1 MTPTSPDGKGEAR
14 GILTL
19 ERDPLKTEA
28 AAGTAARVPVL
39 ATSGTL
45 AAVVVAMVAAA
56 VYQQGGF
63 YPTDAF
69 GLAVVSVIL
78 VIAVLRRSRD
88 LAAVRV
94 TASVGALTVWWFLRS
109 IAAHRAVAFF
119 PFGAALLGFLAGF
132 LVIRSLG
139 DRDRTRVVMAL
150 VAIASATGLL
160 GLTGVL
166 WHITSWAQNAGG
178 YWQLATPLTQPE
190 AAAALVAVTLLVGLA
205 LDLDHW
211 LVRVA
216 LCVMLA
222 TFVATQSH
230 WTLLAL
236 AAGALCMPRR
246 RWLSAWWPLV
256 MGVASSAAVIAS
268 ASGHLSPWAAA
279 VLLVTCG
286 AAACWHCEQRVDAR
300 MRTKRGVV
308 VVALLALAFVAAGTT
323 LLVLRPPGVAAPR
336 QPADQSQT
344 VAWSGAAHA
353 WRSSTLT
360 GVAPP
365 TIYASNQPV
374 DAYPGVTPD
383 TDITVVAQ
391 GGLIG
396 AVLLALVVAAV
407 AAVRGRRTTAAACAL
422 GATIAFVVV
431 GVVDVAWQ
439 LPALAIV
446 GGCVAGLWARPAA
459 PSVMQPEGGTA
470 ASVPAP
476 PRRRAFVAPA
486 LWTFALCLLLLAQL
500 TVGINHGTS
509 GGLAR
514 VASAAPPPSST
525 PLAPA
530 RTILRGPDVT
540 DPFMLSWQ
548 GQDIIYTSEGTSL
561 LNVPARVGAPGHWG
575 PVTDALPRL
584 PQWAMGGATWAP
596 DVHQVAGG
604 WALYFTSLLRGAPL
618 STHCIGAAFSSS
630 PTGPFSATDRPFI
643 CELDHRGSI
652 DARVFDDGGHLVML
666 WKSDD
671 NADPEIPG
679 PDQNGETGIY
689 AQSLA
694 PDGRTLLGQPVK
706 ILGPSQQWEGTI
718 IEAPDMV
725 EAWGTYWLFFSGN
738 WYYSSSYGIGVA
750 ACQTPFG
757 PCADVNPKPLIGSNF
772 QGSGPGEESV
782 YVAGGDVW
790 LLYNPFK
797 ANDPGPVIPRPAVMT
812 RLGFT
817 PQGPYLATP

>member
-1 MTPTSPDGKGEAR
+1 MTLTSPDGEGEAP
-14 GILTL
+14 GVLTL
-19 ERDPLKTEA
+19 ERDLGVTEPADSLAVRPPAIA
-28 AAGTAARVPVL
+28 AAGA
-39 ATSGTL
+39 L

-56 VYQQGGF
+56 IYQQGGF

-69 GLAVVSVIL
+69 GLAVVSVVL
-78 VIAVLRRSRD
+78 VFVVLHRSRD
-88 LAAVRV
+88 QASVRATAA
-94 TASVGALTVWWFLRS
+94 VGALTVWWLLRS

-132 LVIRSLG
+132 VVIRCLG

-150 VAIASATGLL
+150 VSIASATGLL
-160 GLTGVL
+160 GLIGVL
-166 WHITSWAQNAGG
+166 WHVTSWAQNAGG

-190 AAAALVAVTLLVGLA
+190 TAAALIGITLLVGLA
-205 LDLDHW
+205 LDLDIA

-222 TFVATQSH
+222 AFIATQSH

-236 AAGALCMPRR
+236 AAGALFVPRQ
-246 RWLSAWWPLV
+246 RWQSAWWPLV
-256 MGVASSAAVIAS
+256 MGVVSGAAVIAS
-268 ASGHLSPWAAA
+268 ASGHLSPWVAAT
-279 VLLVTCG
+279 LLVTCG
-286 AAACWHCEQRVDAR
+286 TAACWRAETRVGAR
-300 MRTKRGVV
+300 MRTERAV
-308 VVALLALAFVAAGTT
+308 VVAVLVLLFVAAGTT
-323 LLVLRPPGVAAPR
+323 LLVLRPPGVVAPR

-383 TDITVVAQ
+383 TDIAVVAQ

-396 AVLLALVVAAV
+396 AALLALVMAAV
-407 AAVRGRRTTAAACAL
+407 AAVRGRRTTLASCAL
-422 GATIAFVVV
+422 GATVAFVVV

-459 PSVMQPEGGTA
+459 ASGTQTQGA
-470 ASVPAP
+470 GAVP
-476 PRRRAFVAPA
+476 PRRWGLAVPTMWA
-486 LWTFALCLLLLAQL
+486 LALTVLVSAQL
-500 TVGINHGTS
+500 IVGINHGTA
-509 GGLAR
+509 GGLEH
-514 VASAAPPPSST
+514 VESAAPRPSAA
-525 PLAPA
+525 PFAPA
-530 RTILRGPDVT
+530 RTILSGGDAT
-540 DPFMLSWQ
+540 DPYMLSWQ
-548 GQDIIYTSEGTSL
+548 GRDVIYTSEGTTF
-561 LNVPARVGAPGHWG
+561 LNVPVRVGAPGHWG
-575 PVTDALPRL
+575 PATDALPHL
-584 PQWAMGGATWAP
+584 PRWAMAGATWAP
-596 DVHQVAGG
+596 DVHQVSGG
-604 WALYFTSLLRGAPL
+604 WALYFSALVRGATMP
-618 STHCIGAAFSSS
+618 THCIGAAFSSS
-630 PTGPFSATDRPFI
+630 PTGPFVATDRPFI
-643 CELDHRGSI
+643 CQLDHRGSI

-666 WKSDD
+666 WKSED
-671 NADPEIPG
+671 NANPHVPG

-689 AQSLA
+689 AQSLGS
-694 PDGRTLLGQPVK
+694 DGRTLLGEPVK

-718 IEAPDMV
+718 VEAPDMV

-750 ACQTPFG
+750 ACQSPFG
-757 PCADVNPKPLIGSNF
+757 PCADVNPEPFIGSNL
-772 QGSGPGEESV
+772 QGSGPGEESLFV
-782 YVAGGDVW
+782 DGDGVW

-797 ANDPGPVIPRPAVMT
+797 ANDPGPVMPRPTVMT

-817 PQGPYLATP
+817 PQGPYLAAQ